1 MRTLAIVFGLSAAL
15 FGGVGTAA
23 DSTDGVPRRPNVVVF
38 LADDLGTLDARCFG
52 SPDLV
57 TPTIDRL
64 ARDGV
69 RLTQCYAHTVCC
81 PGRAMV
87 MTGRYPQRCDLNSWA
102 QGETTDQP
110 KGRNLKLSEWT
121 LAEAMR
127 DAGYATA
134 IFGKWHL
141 GAARTHGPTRQG
153 FDEFFGIRG
162 GFIDNYVHFSLHGRG
177 RHDLFERDEEI
188 FRRGDYFMEMV
199 TDRAEAFIDA
209 NHDQPFFLYF
219 PLNLPHYPEQ
229 SIAKFEHA
237 FESLAEPRRSYAK
250 IVATTDHFIGRVMS
264 KLDQHGLADQTIVA
278 FGSDNGHSNEDYQI
292 SVDDHLSG
300 LPRGLNYGANAGGG
314 NTGTFRGA
322 KGSFL
327 EGGLRVPA
335 IVSYPPKLPRGEVR
349 DQLTT
354 LMDFMPTILELTGVE
369 AAGPTMDGQSLVPI
383 CVDNAETTY
392 DEMHWQWQNGWAVR
406 RGPWKLIVG
415 GTLGLSGS
423 GKDRLSNDFPDPFL
437 GRLDT
442 ERPESENFVDEQPGV
457 VKELTQAHRRWLE
470 DVAL

>member
-1 MRTLAIVFGLSAAL
+1 MRSFAVV
-15 FGGVGTAA
+15 VGCWVMAGWQTGWAA
-23 DSTDGVPRRPNVVVF
+23 DSSGEDSRRPNVVVF
-38 LADDLGTLDARCFG
+38 LADDLGMLDARCFG
-52 SPDLV
+52 SDDLR

-102 QGETTDQP
+102 QGDTTDQP
-110 KGRNLKLSEWT
+110 KGRNLKLSERT

-177 RHDLFERDEEI
+177 RHDLFQRDEEI
-188 FRRGDYFMEMV
+188 FRRGDYFMDMV
-199 TDRAEAFIDA
+199 TERAEAFIDA
-209 NHDQPFFLYF
+209 NKDRPFFLYF

-229 SIAKFEHA
+229 SIAKFEHE
-237 FESLAEPRRSYAK
+237 FEALSEPRRSYAK
-250 IVATTDHFIGRVMS
+250 IVATTDHFMGRVMA
-264 KLDQHGLADQTIVA
+264 KLDQHGLSDQTIVA

-314 NTGTFRGA
+314 NTGSFRGA

-335 IVSYPPKLPRGEVR
+335 IVSYPPRLPGGEVR
-349 DQLTT
+349 DQLAT
-354 LMDFMPTILELTGVE
+354 LMDFMPTILDL
-369 AAGPTMDGQSLVPI
+369 ANIPNDGPKMDGHSLVPI
-383 CVDNAETTY
+383 CVDDAATNYHEV
-392 DEMHWQWQNGWAVR
+392 HWQWQNDWAVR

-415 GTLGLSGS
+415 GTLGLNGS
-423 GKDRLSNDFPDPFL
+423 GKNRISNDFPELFL
-437 GRLDT
+437 GRTDT
-442 ERPESENFVDEQPGV
+442 ADPESENFAEQKPGLV
-457 VKELTQAHRRWLE
+457 RELTESHRLWLD
-470 DVAL
+470 DVGM